1 MTPLARLP
9 HAPARAFSTCGR
21 GNARCNCL
29 SGQRRV
35 RMQPPISTCALALVA
50 SQPLPTLTPLPTQQ
64 PQQPRQPRQPQQ
76 SKASRKRCTL
86 AFALTLTLTLTR
98 TAIARAP
105 RVPEQNNKARLVLR
119 PTNRSLGA
127 ANAFFDLRHSA
138 LLLLLHPPSSIAPWA
153 CATVIL
159 HACRSKRRLLIPT
172 RIRRNPLPSSRLPT
186 HKVAAPSGPP
196 NPFPPCS
203 ASRPF
208 LSQQLQRLTPTPL

>member
-64 PQQPRQPRQPQQ
+64 PQQPRQPQQ
-76 SKASRKRCTL
+76 SEASRKRCTL
-86 AFALTLTLTLTR
+86 AFARTLTLTHTHTLTR

-105 RVPEQNNKARLVLR
+105 RAPEQSNKARLVLR

-138 LLLLLHPPSSIAPWA
+138 LLAPASPLKHCAVGLCDSHLARLSVKAPTVDPNSYQTQPPA
-153 CATVIL
+153 
-159 HACRSKRRLLIPT
+159 
-172 RIRRNPLPSSRLPT
+172 
-186 HKVAAPSGPP
+186 
-196 NPFPPCS
+196 
-203 ASRPF
+203 
-208 LSQQLQRLTPTPL
+208 

>member
-64 PQQPRQPRQPQQ
+64 PRQPQQ
-76 SKASRKRCTL
+76 SEASRNRCTL
-86 AFALTLTLTLTR
+86 AFARTLTLTRTLARTR

-105 RVPEQNNKARLVLR
+105 RAPEQNNKARLVLR

-138 LLLLLHPPSSIAPWA
+138 LLLLLHPPPQALRRGLVRQSS
-153 CATVIL
+153 CTLV
-159 HACRSKRRLLIPT
+159 
-172 RIRRNPLPSSRLPT
+172 
-186 HKVAAPSGPP
+186 GQ
-196 NPFPPCS
+196 S
-203 ASRPF
+203 ADC
-208 LSQQLQRLTPTPL
+208 